1 MHGLRS
7 EEVITGKGGAERK
20 AVDGVE
26 GVNDSERGEQLAEHE
41 VVDSMQCKMHV
52 ACDFVALDRT
62 TDSAALL
69 LLQFLAKLVQA
80 AAHRVKAVAHSL
92 AQQLKN
98 HLPSFES
105 SMNGLYLPSL

>member
-7 EEVITGKGGAERK
+7 EEVITGKGGAEGK

-69 LLQFLAKLVQA
+69 LSLSGTA
-80 AAHRVKAVAHSL
+80 ADIGGR
-92 AQQLKN
+92 
-98 HLPSFES
+98 PSACRIS
-105 SMNGLYLPSL
+105 HIAPRNL